1 MNSHGR
7 LREFLLSR
15 GRFRFLLSILLFGT
29 VLASLVGVL
38 AIGTLSSPMDIQAG
52 GVAPRTVRAEKNIEI
67 IDQQATDA
75 AREAAASAVPL
86 IFVTDY
92 GANQAGEERLNQTFA
107 ILQNSA
113 QPPSKKK
120 GKPLAPPPQPDLP
133 VTISPRSVETLLSLS
148 HRTLHD
154 LNNDARNLLWRSMQ
168 EGVRTNHIN
177 DSRRTLRD
185 YADETYHSL
194 PADQLQAIIEVA
206 SECLMPNK
214 TQNIQATMGAQ
225 DAARAQVKP
234 IRRIYPENAIVV
246 HEGDILT
253 AEKVQVLQAIGVN
266 HPDMNYS
273 RVMGYTLLV
282 ACMMTL
288 TLAYLRRERH
298 DLYVSPRYLM
308 LISLVTVATASICR
322 FLVALS
328 PYLAPVATASIVL
341 TILVEGRLAMMV
353 TAYLALFVGVMTQ
366 SLPAACVA
374 TLAGAAGILALA
386 RADKRS
392 HLIAATFVVALLSTT
407 GALVFS
413 LIYTKDLQTSL
424 SDLSFAALNGL
435 IAAAIAVGML
445 PTLEYGFGITTA
457 FRLLDVSNPGEPL
470 LQRLLKEAPGTY
482 QHSIMVANLA
492 ESAAQAV
499 GADALR
505 CKVGAYYHDI
515 GKMKRPRFF
524 IENQMGAENPH
535 ERLAPSLSTMIIH
548 AHVRDG
554 IELARQ
560 HKLPDV
566 IVDFIAEHHGTS
578 LVTYFFHQACNRSS
592 EPMREEDFR
601 YPGPKPQT
609 RETAIVLLCDGIE
622 AAARTLSTPTP
633 EKITE
638 LVHKMVK
645 HALEDGQLDEC
656 DLSIKDLE
664 LIRESLIRSL
674 QGIYH
679 TRIVYPSPSALMP
692 MHKNLTT
699 LRKKA

>member
-1 MNSHGR
+1 M
-7 LREFLLSR
+7 SR
-15 GRFRFLLSILLFGT
+15 ARFRFLLSILLFAT
-29 VLASLVGVL
+29 VLSSLVGVL
-38 AIGTLSSPMDIQAG
+38 SIGTLSSAMDVQAG
-52 GVAPRTVRAEKNIEI
+52 QVSPRTVKAERNLEVINQKE
-67 IDQQATDA
+67 TDD
-75 AREAAASAVPL
+75 ARQKEANSVPPVYVFDRVASDMAE
-86 IFVTDY
+86 
-92 GANQAGEERLNQTFA
+92 QHLNQTFQ
-107 ILQNSA
+107 ILFRTAGA
-113 QPPSKKK
+113 QKPKK
-120 GKPLAPPPQPDLP
+120 GKPARPVGLPELP
-133 VTISPRSVETLLSLS
+133 VSLSPRTIDTLTKLPLS
-148 HRTLHD
+148 TLDELHGD
-154 LNNDARNLLWRSMQ
+154 GRNLLWRVMQ
-168 EGVRTNHIN
+168 EGVRPDRISE
-177 DSRRTLRD
+177 SRRSLRD
-185 YADETYHSL
+185 FADEQYRAL
-194 PADQLQAIIEVA
+194 PAEQLQAITEIA
-206 SECLMPNK
+206 SECLLPNK
-214 TQNIQATMGAQ
+214 TEDVQATLGAQ
-225 DAARAQVKP
+225 EAARARVKP
-234 IRRIYPENAIVV
+234 IRTLIPEGAVV
-246 HEGDILT
+246 VRDSEVLT
-253 AEKVQVLQAIGVN
+253 AEQVEALQMLGVN
-266 HPDMNYS
+266 RPEMNYS
-273 RVMGYTLLV
+273 KVSGYALLV

-288 TLAYLRRERH
+288 VLAYLRRERH
-298 DLYVSPRYLM
+298 DLYTSPRYLL
-308 LISLVTVATASICR
+308 LISLVTVATAAICR

-341 TILVEGRLAMMV
+341 TILVEGRLAMMI
-353 TAYLALFVGVMTQ
+353 TAYLALYVGVMTQ

-374 TLAGAAGILALA
+374 VMAGAAGILALA

-392 HLIAATFVVALLSTT
+392 HLIAATFVVGLLSTT
-407 GALVFS
+407 GALVFT
-413 LIYTKDLQTSL
+413 LIYSKELQTGL

-435 IAAAIAVGML
+435 ISAAIAVGML

-578 LVTYFFHQACNRSS
+578 LVTYFFHQACNRTS

-622 AAARTLSTPTP
+622 AAARTLSSPTP

-656 DLSIKDLE
+656 DLSIKDLD

-679 TRIVYPSPSALMP
+679 TRIEYPEASSLSSGR
-692 MHKNLTT
+692 KKVTT
-699 LRKKA
+699 LRRKA

>member
-1 MNSHGR
+1 MKGQGK
-7 LREFLLSR
+7 LREILLTR
-15 GRFRFLLSILLFGT
+15 GRFRFLLSTLLFMT
-29 VLASLVGVL
+29 VLSSLVAL
-38 AIGTLSSPMDIQAG
+38 LSIGSLSG
-52 GVAPRTVRAEKNIEI
+52 GMELQPGQVSPRTIKAE
-67 IDQQATDA
+67 
-75 AREAAASAVPL
+75 
-86 IFVTDY
+86 
-92 GANQAGEERLNQTFA
+92 
-107 ILQNSA
+107 
-113 QPPSKKK
+113 
-120 GKPLAPPPQPDLP
+120 
-133 VTISPRSVETLLSLS
+133 RSVEVVNQKQTQAARQAAADAVGIVYSFDPSANAASENRLNATFNLLLEAQRHHHGKPESARLPELPITLSPRTYEAVLKLSPKLIDEMHTDAHTLLY
-148 HRTLHD
+148 RV
-154 LNNDARNLLWRSMQ
+154 ME
-168 EGVRTNHIN
+168 EGVRADHIPEA
-177 DSRRTLRD
+177 RRVLRD
-185 YADETYHSL
+185 QADESFRGL
-194 PADQLQAIIEVA
+194 PAEQLQIITEIA
-206 SECLMPNK
+206 SECILANRI
-214 TQNIQATMGAQ
+214 QNVQATLGAQ
-225 DAARAQVKP
+225 EAAKAAVKP
-234 IRRIYPENAIVV
+234 ISTLIPEGAVV
-246 HEGDILT
+246 VREGEVLSPEQVDAMQALMVNRPDVNYT
-253 AEKVQVLQAIGVN
+253 KVA
-266 HPDMNYS
+266 
-273 RVMGYTLLV
+273 GYTLLV
-282 ACMMTL
+282 
-288 TLAYLRRERH
+288 
-298 DLYVSPRYLM
+298 
-308 LISLVTVATASICR
+308 SLVTVATAAICR
-322 FLVALS
+322 SLVALS

-353 TAYLALFVGVMTQ
+353 TAYLALYVGVMTQ
-366 SLPAACVA
+366 SLPATCVA
-374 TLAGAAGILALA
+374 IMAGAAGILALA

-392 HLIAATFVVALLSTT
+392 HLISATFVVGLLSTT

-413 LIYTKDLQTSL
+413 LIYSKEWQTSL

-435 IAAAIAVGML
+435 ISAAIAVGML

-535 ERLAPSLSTMIIH
+535 ERLTPSLSTMIIH

-554 IELARQ
+554 IEMARQ
-560 HKLPDV
+560 HKLPDM

-578 LVTYFFHQACNRSS
+578 LVTYFFHQACSRAS

-609 RETAIVLLCDGIE
+609 RETAIVLLCDGLE
-622 AAARTLSTPTP
+622 AAARTLAGPTP

-656 DLSIKDLE
+656 DLSIKDLD

-679 TRIVYPSPSALMP
+679 TRIEYPEPSALSS
-692 MHKNLTT
+692 HRKKVTT
-699 LRKKA
+699 LRRKA

>member
-1 MNSHGR
+1 MKGQGK
-7 LREFLLSR
+7 LREILLTR
-15 GRFRFLLSILLFGT
+15 GRFRFLLSTLLFMT
-29 VLASLVGVL
+29 VLSSLVAL
-38 AIGTLSSPMDIQAG
+38 LSIGSLSG
-52 GVAPRTVRAEKNIEI
+52 GMELQPGQVSPRTIKAE
-67 IDQQATDA
+67 
-75 AREAAASAVPL
+75 
-86 IFVTDY
+86 
-92 GANQAGEERLNQTFA
+92 
-107 ILQNSA
+107 
-113 QPPSKKK
+113 
-120 GKPLAPPPQPDLP
+120 
-133 VTISPRSVETLLSLS
+133 RSVEVVNQKQTQAARQAAADAVGIVYSFDPSANAASENRLNATFNLLLEAQRHHHGKPESARLPELPITLSPRTYEAVLKLSPKLIDEMHTDAHTLLY
-148 HRTLHD
+148 RV
-154 LNNDARNLLWRSMQ
+154 ME
-168 EGVRTNHIN
+168 EGVRADHIPEA
-177 DSRRTLRD
+177 RRVLRD
-185 YADETYHSL
+185 QADESFRGL
-194 PADQLQAIIEVA
+194 PAEQLQIITEIA
-206 SECLMPNK
+206 SECILANRI
-214 TQNIQATMGAQ
+214 QNVQATLGAQ
-225 DAARAQVKP
+225 EAAKAAVKP
-234 IRRIYPENAIVV
+234 ISTLIPEGAVV
-246 HEGDILT
+246 VREGEVLSPEQVDAMQALMVNRPDVNYT
-253 AEKVQVLQAIGVN
+253 KVA
-266 HPDMNYS
+266 
-273 RVMGYTLLV
+273 GYTLLV

-288 TLAYLRRERH
+288 VLAYLRRERN
-298 DLYVSPRYLM
+298 DLYTSPRYL
-308 LISLVTVATASICR
+308 LLVSLVTVATAAICR
-322 FLVALS
+322 SLVALS

-353 TAYLALFVGVMTQ
+353 TAYLALYVGVMTQ
-366 SLPAACVA
+366 SLPATCVA
-374 TLAGAAGILALA
+374 IMAGAAGILALA

-392 HLIAATFVVALLSTT
+392 HLISATFVVGLLSTT

-413 LIYTKDLQTSL
+413 LIYSKEWQTSL

-435 IAAAIAVGML
+435 ISAAIAVGML

-535 ERLAPSLSTMIIH
+535 ERLTPSLSTMIIH

-554 IELARQ
+554 IEMARQ
-560 HKLPDV
+560 HKLPDM

-578 LVTYFFHQACNRSS
+578 LVTYFFHQACSRAS

-609 RETAIVLLCDGIE
+609 RETAIVLLCDGLE
-622 AAARTLSTPTP
+622 AAARTLAGPTP

-656 DLSIKDLE
+656 DLSIKDLD

-679 TRIVYPSPSALMP
+679 TRIEYPEPSALSS
-692 MHKNLTT
+692 HRKKVTT
-699 LRKKA
+699 LRRKA